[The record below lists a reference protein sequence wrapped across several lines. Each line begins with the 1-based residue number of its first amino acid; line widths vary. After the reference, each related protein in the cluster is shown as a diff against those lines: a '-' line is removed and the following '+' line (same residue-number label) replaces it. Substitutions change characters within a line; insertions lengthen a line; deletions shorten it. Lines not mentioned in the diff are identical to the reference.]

1 MSKEKTKN
9 ILTVVV
15 SVFILIVV
23 IGISYAAFTYSGL
36 GKKVNTITTGAI
48 SMSYTESSNTITM
61 NNALPTTDNT
71 GKTRKNAGEYFDFT
85 VKSSITG
92 NADIN
97 YEIAAKADSSNTFS
111 GDNIKYYLTTVDA
124 NGKET
129 EVMAPRTYYEEPSGN
144 VYTGRPADMMSL
156 FVGNLNQQGDTTIN
170 YRLRLWVDENYN
182 PQNDNGGLTYKVKV
196 NVYGQTSDTVA
207 QAEDKYC
214 YDNGFT
220 TLSDCMLV
228 LNNHE
233 TTTDAAK
240 TAIKAKGTPDFTKIA
255 PNDSETDGLYMAE
268 DDEGESYYYR
278 GAVKNNYVSFA
289 GFIWRIIRRNGDGS
303 IRMIYSGKSTSD
315 TGDAVTI
322 GNSQFNSKYWDPTY
336 VGYKYN
342 EDFSLHESNGT
353 TGYDWFT
360 NTTKYNFGTGYTF
373 DQSTRKFTLTGDIK
387 QLTWN
392 DNHEEIV
399 NNQLYSCLNTSCNVV
414 YKIVGYISTTQM
426 IVQPISYS
434 SNSLLSAQTN
444 KTDSPIKTKL
454 DNWYKTNMTSYTSK
468 LADETFCSDRSIS
481 SGTGYKTD
489 SYTFYGAYN
498 RLQDNKKPS
507 LKCGQNNDKFK
518 MSNESAKLDYPVG
531 LILADEVA
539 LAGGR
544 AYYNGGYSP
553 NSNYYLYN
561 GKYYWTLSPSCF
573 SSIYS
578 DARVWTVLPSGGLY
592 PWNAVTYSIGV
603 RPVIN
608 LRADVQITKGDGS
621 SLNPFVIR

>member
-1 MSKEKTKN
+1 M
-9 ILTVVV
+9 LV
-15 SVFILIVV
+15 VV
-23 IGISYAAFTYSGL
+23 IGISYSAFTYNEL
-36 GKKVNTITTGAI
+36 GKKENKITTGAI
-48 SMSYTESSNTITM
+48 TMLYTESDNTISI
-61 NNALPTTDNT
+61 NNALPTTDST
-71 GKTRKNAGEYFDFT
+71 GKTRKNAREYFDFT

-97 YEIAAKADSSNTFS
+97 YEIAAKEEVGNTFS
-111 GDNIKYYLTTVDA
+111 GSNIKYYLTIVDGK
-124 NGKET
+124 GKET

-156 FVGNLNQQGDTTIN
+156 YTGNLKEQGDTIIN

-182 PQNDNGGLTYKVKV
+182 PQKGNEGLTYKVKV

-207 QAEDKYC
+207 QAEDTYC
-214 YDNGFT
+214 KDNGFT

-228 LNNHE
+228 MNNHE
-233 TTTDAAK
+233 ATTTAAK

-255 PNDSETDGLYMAE
+255 PNDEETDGLYMAE

-303 IRMIYSGKSTSD
+303 IRLIYSGKSTSD

-322 GNSQFNSKYWDPTY
+322 GTSVFNDKYWDPTY

-342 EDFSLHESNGT
+342 EDFSLYESNGT
-353 TGYDWFT
+353 TNYAWFT

-373 DQSTRKFTLTGDIK
+373 EQSTKKFTLTGNIK

-392 DNHEEIV
+392 DNHDEIV
-399 NNQLYSCLNTSCNVV
+399 NNNLYSCLNTSCNVV
-414 YKIVGYISTTQM
+414 YKVTGYKDVITM
-426 IVQPISYS
+426 KVQPISYS

-454 DNWYKTNMTSYTSK
+454 DNWYKTNMTSYNDK
-468 LADETFCSDRSIS
+468 LADETFCSDRSVA

-498 RLQDNKKPS
+498 RLNDNNKPS
-507 LKCGQNNDKFK
+507 LKCSQNNDKFK

-561 GKYYWTLSPSCF
+561 GKYYWTFSPSRF
-573 SSIYS
+573 ESTNSS
-578 DARVWTVLPSGGLY
+578 ARVWSVMNSGSLRPWYTV
-592 PWNAVTYSIGV
+592 TDFRGV

-608 LRADVQITKGDGS
+608 LRADTVITKGDGS
-621 SLNPFVIR
+621 SLNPFVIT